1 MIVVVG
7 IVIVIG
13 AVLAGF
19 TMAGGHVHALVHP
32 SEIVTIG
39 GAALG
44 ALVASSP
51 PRVLKDMLRH
61 LMGVV
66 GGAKTDKQCYLEVFE
81 FLYEMF
87 RIARKDG
94 LLAWDS
100 LLQESERHRL
110 FEKYPRI
117 HKNHHLA
124 EFLASALATACDGAD
139 PKEVSDLLE
148 AEIHTF
154 ETEHHDVVDALTRT
168 ADALPGFGIVAAVLG
183 IVITMQAID
192 GPVEEIGHSVGA
204 ALVGTFLGILMSY
217 GIVAPLAGR
226 MHADG
231 QAEAGLLRTVATA
244 VATFAAG
251 LSPKAVL
258 DKARR
263 GISSDCRPNAEEMER
278 LYGSAEGRAV
288 AA

>member
-1 MIVVVG
+1 MIVIVG

-19 TMAGGHVHALVHP
+19 AMAGGHVHALIHP

-39 GAALG
+39 GAAVG

-51 PRVLKDMLRH
+51 PRVLKDLVR
-61 LMGVV
+61 GTVAVV
-66 GGAKTDKQCYLEVFE
+66 AGAKTDKQCYLEVFE
-81 FLYEMF
+81 FLYDMF

-94 LLAWDS
+94 LLAWDN
-100 LLQESERHRL
+100 LLGEEDRHRL

-117 HKNHHLA
+117 SKNHHLA

-139 PKEVSDLLE
+139 PREVSELLE
-148 AEIHTF
+148 AEIRTF
-154 ETEHHDVVDALTRT
+154 EAEHHDVVDALTRT

-183 IVITMQAID
+183 IVITMQAIN

-204 ALVGTFLGILMSY
+204 ALVGTFLGILLSY

-226 MHADG
+226 MHANG
-231 QAEAGLLRTVATA
+231 QAEASLLRTIATA
-244 VATFAAG
+244 VATFATG
-251 LSPKAVL
+251 LAPKAVL

-263 GISSDCRPNAEEMER
+263 GIPSDCRPNPGDMEQ
-278 LYGSAEGRAV
+278 LYTLSEGQ
-288 AA
+288 AAAA